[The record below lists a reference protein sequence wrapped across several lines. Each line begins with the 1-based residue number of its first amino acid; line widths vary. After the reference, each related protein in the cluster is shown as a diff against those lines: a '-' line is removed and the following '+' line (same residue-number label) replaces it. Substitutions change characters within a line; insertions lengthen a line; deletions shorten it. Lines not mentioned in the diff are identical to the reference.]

1 MQIEDLHIVIHAD
14 GACSGNPGPGGWAA
28 TVLFNGVVTTALQGG
43 DPETTNNRMELE
55 AVLQALEYVTQT
67 GLRPHCILLR
77 LDSQYVLQG
86 LKTWCESWAE
96 RGWRD
101 ARGREIKNP
110 DLWRQLWVYRLH
122 YAHVLEFEHVR
133 GHSGDPDNERVD
145 RLAVAA
151 RDISRHKSHSW
162 QAEPELE

>member
-28 TVLFNGVVTTALQGG
+28 TVEFNTVVTTTLQGG

-55 AVLQALEYVTQT
+55 AVLRALEYVTET
-67 GLRPHCILLR
+67 GLRPASILLR

-86 LKTWCESWAE
+86 LETWCESWAS
-96 RGWRD
+96 RGWQD

-122 YAHVLEFEHVR
+122 YTHALEFEHVR
-133 GHSGDPDNERVD
+133 GHSGDPANERVD

-151 RDISRHKSHSW
+151 RDTSRQKKTPWSST
-162 QAEPELE
+162 PTVD